1 MVGKTKID
9 KLIIQE
15 KKYFLPIFKRQEAA
29 STKIK
34 KKWRKETL
42 HKEKRGY
49 LEKFIKFIIIQFNL
63 GIFKGMKIS
72 NKVWW
77 GKIRSCLNDFR
88 YL

>member
-15 KKYFLPIFKRQEAA
+15 KNTSYLFLKRQEAA

-34 KKWRKETL
+34 KKWRK
-42 HKEKRGY
+42 KSYYKKKREVY
-49 LEKFIKFIIIQFNL
+49 QIYNHTVQF
-63 GIFKGMKIS
+63 GHFKGMKIS

-77 GKIRSCLNDFR
+77 GKLDLASMILGT
-88 YL
+88 YEQEK

>member
-15 KKYFLPIFKRQEAA
+15 KKYFLPILKRQEAA

-34 KKWRKETL
+34 KNGEKKL
-42 HKEKRGY
+42 YYKEKRGY

-63 GIFKGMKIS
+63 GIL
-72 NKVWW
+72 
-77 GKIRSCLNDFR
+77 RA
-88 YL
+88 